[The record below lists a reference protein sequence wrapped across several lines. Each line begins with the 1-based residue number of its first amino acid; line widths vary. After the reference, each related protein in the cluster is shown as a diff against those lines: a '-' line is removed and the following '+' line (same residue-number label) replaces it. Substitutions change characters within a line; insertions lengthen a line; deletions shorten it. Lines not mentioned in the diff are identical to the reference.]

1 MWYVILKEGCKVTR
15 EQEFFVGY
23 SEAFKPK
30 FVKIEEDCI
39 RPLLYT
45 NIDAAIQESISLKK
59 QGEKVIIS
67 PLAAIY

>member
-1 MWYVILKEGCKVTR
+1 MWYIILKEGQKITR

-23 SEAFKPK
+23 SGVLEPK
-30 FVKIEEDCI
+30 YVKIEEDCI
-39 RPLLYT
+39 RPQLYT